1 MRTFVRVCLS
11 ALLLSVLAAS
21 AAYGQGAI
29 AGVVKDSTGGVL
41 PGVTVEAR
49 SPALIEGART
59 AVTDSNGR
67 YTIADL
73 RPGVYTVTFTLAGF
87 TTIKREGIELSASFT
102 APVNADLT
110 VGEVKETVT
119 VSGETPVVDIQS
131 SVAQS
136 VMDRKVLEVVP
147 TGRNVFAV
155 GELIAGVTTAA
166 PDVGGSKGM
175 QQPVFQVHGSSTND
189 MLYEED
195 GIPMQHI
202 AFSGNQTGLYFND
215 GTLEEVSYQTSALPA
230 EVSTGGVRINMIPRD
245 GGNEFHGTLFGT
257 GSNDKMQSDNMSADL
272 LARGLTAPNR
282 LYKVYDVNLSAG
294 GPIKRD
300 RLWFFGSYRRW
311 SANSLVA
318 NTFNPDGTQAL
329 DDNLLKDWALR
340 LTLQAS
346 RQNKISFAY
355 DWNAKVR
362 GHRRSG
368 ATFVQPEAAVY
379 QNHTHTTK
387 LLVKWFSTIT
397 NRLMIDAGVTQI
409 WIPYTLSYQSVV
421 KPTDISTL
429 DFSTSVLYKAAA
441 YASVFG
447 TRVGGYNFATSYVT
461 GTHNL
466 KVGMQFREGWFSED
480 MQANGDMQIRLRNG
494 VPDSVDTYNTPLTH
508 EEKMKAELGIFAQDS
523 WTLKRLTVNA
533 GVRFDHLLMGL
544 PAQGAPGGTFAPA
557 RQFPAKDLVDWNNVV
572 PRLGIAYDLFG
583 NAKTALKVSASK
595 YMRMEGTGLIQSLN
609 PNYMSTDR
617 RSWTDLNKD
626 GIPQLNELGPST
638 GFKEGVNT
646 RFSPDMRRPYS
657 WEYTASIEH
666 EIRPLLSISA
676 GYFGRQIRDLR
687 AVRNILVPSDRY
699 IPVTITN
706 PLTSQPLT
714 VYNQDP
720 ATRGLVD
727 QVMNN
732 EDVLDVSY
740 HGFEAKLNKRFAQ
753 GATLFGGFTVGRTR
767 GSTLGQTSDL
777 NNPNVLINHV
787 GAIGYDATYQFT
799 GAGSYLLPLDIQLSG
814 SFRSATGLPLS
825 RTYTVSRTDV
835 PNLTQVTQSVQLVS
849 RGTYRLQRANLLDLR
864 LAKVLR
870 FGSTR
875 LEVIG
880 DIYNVLNANATTG
893 EVQSVGPSLGRPSS
907 IVDGR
912 LLRLGAQFKF

>member
-11 ALLLSVLAAS
+11 ALLLSVLAVP
-21 AAYGQGAI
+21 AAYGQGAV

-59 AVTDSNGR
+59 AVTDANGR

-87 TTIKREGIELSASFT
+87 TVVKREGIELATSFT
-102 APVNADLT
+102 APVNVELA

-119 VSGETPVVDIQS
+119 VSGETPVVDVQG
-131 SVAQS
+131 SVAQT
-136 VMDRKVLEVVP
+136 VMDRKVLEAVP

-155 GELIAGVTTAA
+155 GELIAGITTSV

-189 MLYEED
+189 MLYQED

-202 AFSGNQTGLYFND
+202 AFGGNQTGLYFND

-245 GGNEFHGTLFGT
+245 GGNQFHGTLFAT
-257 GSNDKMQSDNMSADL
+257 GSNEKMQSDNMSAAL

-282 LYKVYDVNLSAG
+282 LYKVYDINLSAG

-311 SANSLVA
+311 GANSLVA
-318 NTFNPDGTQAL
+318 NTFNPDRTQAL
-329 DDNLLKDWALR
+329 DDNVLKDWALR

-346 RQNKISFAY
+346 AKNKISFAY

-368 ATFVQPEAAVY
+368 ATFVQPEAANL

-387 LLVKWFSTIT
+387 YLLKWFSTIT
-397 NRLMIDAGVTQI
+397 NRLMLDAGVTQI
-409 WIPYTLSYQSVV
+409 WIPYTLTYEPSVA
-421 KPTDISTL
+421 PTDISTL
-429 DFSTSVLYKAAA
+429 DFSTSVLNKAAP
-441 YASVFG
+441 YTSLFG
-447 TRVGGYNFATSYVT
+447 TRVGGYNFAVSYVT
-461 GTHNL
+461 GSHNL
-466 KVGMQFREGWFSED
+466 KVGLQFREGWFSED
-480 MQANGDMQIRLRNG
+480 IQANGDMEIRLLNG
-494 VPDSVDTYNTPLTH
+494 VPNSVDTYNTPLTH
-508 EEKMKAELGIFAQDS
+508 EETMNGELGVFAQDS
-523 WTLKRLTVNA
+523 WTMKRLTVNA
-533 GVRFDHLLMGL
+533 GVRFDHLKMSL
-544 PAQGAPGGTFAPA
+544 PAQSAPGGTFAPA
-557 RQFPAKDLVDWNNVV
+557 RQFPAKDMVDWNNVV
-572 PRLGIAYDLFG
+572 PRLGITYDLFG
-583 NAKTALKVSASK
+583 DAKTALKISASE

-609 PNYMSTDR
+609 PNYLSTDR
-617 RSWTDLNKD
+617 RSWTDLNHD
-626 GIPQLNELGPST
+626 GIPELNELGPST
-638 GFKEGVNT
+638 GFAVGVNT
-646 RFSPDMRRPYS
+646 RLSPDMKRARN

-666 EIRPLLSISA
+666 EIRPLFSVST
-676 GYFGRQIRDLR
+676 GFFVRQIRNLY

-699 IPVTITN
+699 LAVTITN
-706 PLTSQPLT
+706 PLTGQPLT

-720 ATRGLVD
+720 ATRGLNSL
-727 QVMNN
+727 VMNN
-732 EDVLDVSY
+732 ESLLDVNY
-740 HGFEAKLNKRFAQ
+740 RGFEVKLNKRFAQ
-753 GATLFGGFTVGRTR
+753 GATLFGGFTVGSTR

-777 NNPNVLINHV
+777 NNPNLLINHV
-787 GAIGYDATYQFT
+787 GNIGYDATYQFN
-799 GAGSYLLPLDIQLSG
+799 GAGSYLLPLGIQLSG

-825 RTYTVSRTDV
+825 RTYTVTTADV
-835 PNLTQVTQSVQLVS
+835 PNLTQVNQSVQLVS

-864 LAKVLR
+864 VAKVLR

-875 LEVIG
+875 LELTADV
-880 DIYNVLNANATTG
+880 YNVLNANATTG
-893 EVQSVGPSLGRPSS
+893 EVQSVGPSLGRPSA

-912 LLRLGAQFKF
+912 LLRMGAQFKF